1 MADPDLY
8 RTKQKIEEWKK
19 RDPIL
24 LFQAQLKEWKLLT
37 DSDAAR
43 IEEEVSAEIDEA
55 VRFAE
60 AGPWEPAEQLLND
73 VQEQGHAAP

>member
-8 RTKQKIEEWKK
+8 RTKAEIEEWKK

-24 LFQAQLKEWKLLT
+24 LFQSRLREWGFLAEADL
-37 DSDAAR
+37 DH
-43 IEEEVSAEIDEA
+43 IESEIAAEIDDA

-60 AGPWEPAEQLLND
+60 ESAPEPIEDLLND
-73 VQEQGHAAP
+73 VEGPVAT